1 MTLKNAV
8 VEWSHLVEWFLS
20 NTDLKRCSFEGSR
33 SAVFMAEELTELE
46 ARIFEWIRQSDFES
60 VAWSTSKAAKS
71 FKVKEDE
78 VYEAVA
84 ALTRKVPDRIQVF
97 YKEGS
102 LHIAAE

>member
-1 MTLKNAV
+1 MLKNAV
-8 VEWSHLVEWFLS
+8 EEWLHSTECFKFRPRLR
-20 NTDLKRCSFEGSR
+20 RCCFEGSR

-46 ARIFEWIRQSDFES
+46 ARIFEWIRQSDFET
-60 VAWSTSKAAKS
+60 VAWSTPKAAKS

-84 ALTRKVPDRIQVF
+84 ALTRKIPDRIQVF
-97 YKEGS
+97 YKHGS

>member
-1 MTLKNAV
+1 MPRNV
-8 VEWSHLVEWFLS
+8 VEEWLHSIEPVDFLLL
-20 NTDLKRCSFEGSR
+20 LKRCCFEGSR

-46 ARIFEWIRQSDFES
+46 ARIFEWIRQSDFET
-60 VAWSTSKAAKS
+60 VAWSTPKAAKS

-97 YKEGS
+97 YKQGS